1 MSKTPTDKVIES
13 LVNLIETSYFN
24 PAQVG
29 RYLSEQPYYTTDR
42 TMEMLTEIIT
52 HIARR
57 AKQEEVAGKTSDGL
71 YLANELACAL
81 EAIKETYEF
90 KTIKLPRS
98 LSEIVGGL
106 PKEEIKD
113 INRNYRY
120 SWLDNNNEPAS
131 VRIEHPFF

>member
-42 TMEMLTEIIT
+42 TMEMITEIIT
-52 HIARR
+52 HIAIR

-106 PKEEIKD
+106 PKVEIKD

>member
-1 MSKTPTDKVIES
+1 MAKTPTDKVAES
-13 LVNLIETSYFN
+13 LVNLIETAYFN
-24 PAQVG
+24 PAQIG

-42 TMEMLTEIIT
+42 TMEMITEIIT

-57 AKQEEVAGKTSDGL
+57 AKLEQVGGKTSDGL

-90 KTIKLPRS
+90 KTLKLPRT
-98 LSEIVGGL
+98 LSEITAGL
-106 PKEEIKD
+106 PKVELKP
-113 INRNYRY
+113 INRNNRY
-120 SWLDNNNEPAS
+120 SWLDNNNEPES

>member
-1 MSKTPTDKVIES
+1 MAKTPTDKVAES
-13 LVNLIETSYFN
+13 LVNLIETAYFN
-24 PAQVG
+24 PAQIG

-42 TMEMLTEIIT
+42 TMEMIAEIIT

-106 PKEEIKD
+106 PKVEIKD